1 MNRLVF
7 HIASGD
13 AFFAGVALLV
23 VAVLLQT
30 SNAPRRQRAAT
41 WFLSGGLIAIGFS
54 ATALPAWAYALLLVA
69 LALGRFARS
78 FGRRSA
84 LATAAGVSALVAVG
98 LLEAPSH
105 VMPALRPS
113 AARRVAIIGDSIT
126 AGYGAD
132 DATTKWPAILR
143 DRHRVDVQ
151 DLSRMGATAASAAT
165 RLRENPVDA
174 PVVLVEIGGN
184 DMLGKTTPAAF
195 ETALDALLEA
205 LRRPGRQIV
214 MFELPLPPLHE
225 RFGRIQRKLAA
236 RHGVALIP
244 KRVLLSVIEGTD
256 ATVDSLH
263 LTQQG
268 HDRMAALV
276 WAILAP
282 AMPAPAGQPTD
293 LSARFVSSSRSASGR
308 SL

>member
-13 AFFAGVALLV
+13 AFFAGIALLV

-30 SNAPRRQRAAT
+30 GHAHRRQRTAT
-41 WFLSGGLIAIGFS
+41 WLLLGGLIAIGVS

-69 LALGRFARS
+69 LALGRFTRF
-78 FGRRSA
+78 FGERSA
-84 LATAAGVSALVAVG
+84 LATAAGVSALLALG
-98 LLEAPSH
+98 LLEAPYH
-105 VMPALRPS
+105 VMPVLRPS
-113 AARRVAIIGDSIT
+113 SARRVAIIGDSIT

-143 DRHRVDVQ
+143 DRHGVDVL
-151 DLSRMGATAASAAT
+151 DLSRMGATAASATA
-165 RLRENPVDA
+165 RLRDNPVDA
-174 PVVLVEIGGN
+174 PVALVEIGGN

-195 ETALDALLEA
+195 EAALDALLEA
-205 LRRPGRQIV
+205 LRGPDRQIV

-225 RFGRIQRKLAA
+225 RFGRIQRKLAS
-236 RHGVALIP
+236 RHGVVLIP
-244 KRVLLSVIEGTD
+244 KRVLLAVIEGPD

-268 HDRMAALV
+268 HDRMAAFV
-276 WAILAP
+276 WAIIAP
-282 AMPAPAGQPTD
+282 AMPAGSGPPVSPPT
-293 LSARFVSSSRSASGR
+293 
-308 SL
+308 